1 MIQLPSNATTAALA
15 MLLGALLG
23 AGGTW
28 YVLHEPAPTL
38 PEVQGE
44 RQGILER
51 DRPLAPAD
59 TAGSEGPDLEIRY
72 RTRTD
77 TVLRTKRDTVVA
89 TDTVVVSAPLSL
101 TRAPQ
106 LLPDRYLQM
115 RGDRVRVTRYDV
127 QGQRYEQDVYALPD
141 RTDRWRFSLYGL
153 AGSRWHLQGGPPGRT
168 IRGGVGA
175 RLWHDPP
182 WMMGALE
189 LYGEAHTS
197 LVRAG
202 YTAGLRWHFVR
213 F

>member
-1 MIQLPSNATTAALA
+1 MIQLPSNATTVALA
-15 MLLGALLG
+15 LVLGALLG

-28 YVLHEPAPTL
+28 YVLHAPAPTL

-44 RQGILER
+44 GQGILER
-51 DRPLAPAD
+51 GRPLAPAD
-59 TAGSEGPDLEIRY
+59 TAGSEAPDLEIRY
-72 RTRTD
+72 RRD
-77 TVLRTKRDTVVA
+77 TVVRTVRDTVVA
-89 TDTVVVSAPLSL
+89 TDTVVVSAPPPL

-115 RGDRVRVTRYDV
+115 RSDRVRVTRYDV
-127 QGQRYEQDVYALPD
+127 QDQRYEQDVYALPE

-153 AGSRWHLQGGPPGRT
+153 ARSRERLQGGA

-175 RLWHDPP
+175 RLWHDPHWVP
-182 WMMGALE
+182 GALE

-202 YTAGLRWHFVR
+202 YTAGVRWHFVR